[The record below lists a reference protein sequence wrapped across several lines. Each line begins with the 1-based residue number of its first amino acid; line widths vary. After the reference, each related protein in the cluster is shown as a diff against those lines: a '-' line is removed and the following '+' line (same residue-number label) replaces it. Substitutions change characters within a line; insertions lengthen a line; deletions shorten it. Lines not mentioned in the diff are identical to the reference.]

1 MDAVMPNPA
10 LPRLRVAV
18 MAMGLLMLLGCTAPP
33 PEPAAKVLTADEAAA
48 RTVVPLTRPIALDK
62 AGQVVDLEFELPPAE
77 AGLAPQLLI
86 GVRVAGDEEAADKA
100 LWLLNGYD
108 LMAKVRLSRADGA
121 DAAPLSLTRYDAVS
135 RKRVP
140 LDANGLVPQAIAIS
154 PASGPLQAAG
164 LVSPA
169 LHYGSLGLAFLPEAK
184 PGHYRLSIELPEDRP
199 ELKNMNVEL
208 LVGYMGSSK

>member
-1 MDAVMPNPA
+1 MDVVMPNPA
-10 LPRLRVAV
+10 LSRLRVAV

-33 PEPAAKVLTADEAAA
+33 PEPKVLTADEAAA

-62 AGQVVDLEFELPPAE
+62 AGQVVDLEFELPPAGP
-77 AGLAPQLLI
+77 GLAPQLLI
-86 GVRVAGDEEAADKA
+86 GVRVAGDKEAADKA

-108 LMAKVRLSRADGA
+108 LMAKVRLSRGDGA

-164 LVSPA
+164 LISPA

-184 PGHYRLSIELPEDRP
+184 SGHYRLSIELPEDRP
-199 ELKNMNVEL
+199 ELKNMDVEL